1 MVAVANVHGALA
13 RLADTAR
20 SGLLGTV
27 LDLLGS
33 APCAGC
39 GCGAAYGE
47 MPSAVHQFPGAM
59 RQMPDEIHDEMCARC
74 RAWLRAQC
82 PVARW
87 VRSGAGLLVPA
98 VGAARYDGLV
108 RQLLI
113 AYKEHGHRS
122 LRHELGDA
130 LFVATLALL
139 AAPGNRWHVG
149 GLAGERGMP
158 LMVGPVPSR
167 RATVRARGHDPVR
180 ALARAAVGQLR
191 ATGRSAAVCSV
202 LGHRRPVVDQ
212 AGLDVSARQANL
224 AGAMVVRRAVALRG
238 VPVVIVDDIVTTG
251 ATAAEAAR
259 ALVECGARV
268 LGVAAVAITPR
279 RAPGTTVGRRGDTA
293 RSDAAERRPAS

>member
-1 MVAVANVHGALA
+1 MVAMAGVLDALA
-13 RLADTAR
+13 RSADAAR

-27 LDLLGS
+27 LDLLGA

-39 GCGAAYGE
+39 GRPGTVYDEAHHEALSEVHGE
-47 MPSAVHQFPGAM
+47 L
-59 RQMPDEIHDEMCARC
+59 CARC

-87 VRSGAGLLVPA
+87 VRTGAGLFVPA
-98 VGAARYDGLV
+98 VGAAGYDGLV

-113 AYKEHGHRS
+113 AYKEHGHRG

-139 AAPGNRWHVG
+139 SAPVPSAGRLHAG
-149 GLAGERGMP
+149 GLAGARGGP
-158 LMVGPVPSR
+158 LVLVPVPSR
-167 RATVRARGHDPVR
+167 QATVRARGHDPVR
-180 ALARAAVGQLR
+180 GLARAAAGQLR
-191 ATGRSAAVCSV
+191 ATGRSAAVCAV

-212 AGLDVSARQANL
+212 AGLDVPARRANL
-224 AGAMVVRRAVALRG
+224 AGAMVVRRAAALRG

-251 ATAAEAAR
+251 ATAAEAVR
-259 ALVECGARV
+259 ALAECGAQV

-279 RAPGTTVGRRGDTA
+279 RTPWPAAGRRCDPA
-293 RSDAAERRPAS
+293 RSDAAERRAAG